1 MKELKTGL
9 YNYRTTISGLFALL
23 ANAMATALPEYA
35 GVFEQLSNAGIAAF
49 VIFVKDASTGSSPP
63 RIAVGKKEA
72 CPTCGK

>member
-1 MKELKTGL
+1 MKDLKVGL

-23 ANAMATALPEYA
+23 ANAMATTFPEYS

-63 RIAVGKKEA
+63 RLVVDKGAT